1 MTALVA
7 LLLCWSSGLLSAP
20 DRIELSFWPGPG
32 AAKDARTVRIV
43 DHPCGEV
50 AVARVATLPTNTKGT
65 LVPEIAEEVNARGG
79 VIASWPMPV
88 DSYPMAFRGAKLL
101 LRASGLKLWVDRQG
115 GVSRYAGQDSIPK
128 ASDVSCLRKPAGNAY
143 IVCQALPDLGSGRTR
158 VLRYEAPCT

>member
-20 DRIELSFWPGPG
+20 DRVELSFWPGPG

-65 LVPEIAEEVNARGG
+65 LVPEIAEDVNARGG

-88 DSYPMAFRGAKLL
+88 DSCPIAFRGAKLL

-115 GVSRYAGQDSIPK
+115 GVSRYAGQDWIREAPMCP
-128 ASDVSCLRKPAGNAY
+128 VFGNPLE
-143 IVCQALPDLGSGRTR
+143 VRTSSVRPCQIWALAETR